1 MTEYIRKQMV
11 KKLEEEDNDWNNI
24 CKALGHG
31 CNSVIATKTAL
42 KMADYVVTEAG
53 FGADLGAEI
62 RLLNDHLK
70 ISVGANDIGFIKWSN
85 SATDSRYNI
94 LSRGRCIYST

>member
-31 CNSVIATKTAL
+31 CNSVICMSKPAFSLVEEYSIDCITGIFN
-42 KMADYVVTEAG
+42 DYFIAQ
-53 FGADLGAEI
+53 DW
-62 RLLNDHLK
+62 
-70 ISVGANDIGFIKWSN
+70 ANDIFEKRCKYSEVVAIYLNGELLYIK
-85 SATDSRYNI
+85 DEEKI
-94 LSRGRCIYST
+94 